1 MMRNQQQNHLKEILQ
16 KRGELDPKSLEYL
29 SQHQNNSQVLQ
40 SSILQKDAAQKR
52 KL

>member
-29 SQHQNNSQVLQ
+29 SQHQNNQVLQ